1 MDFRQKQSA
10 AHQKGH
16 HGGGLCRLLPSIVGP
31 CQLLPLSYSELVLR
45 AQPCLRALE
54 SICTDAGYSTKVK
67 MVLTSEG
74 NRRTDLEVL
83 NIRVTQQTDLLVD
96 VILRHDFIGAGR
108 DGGQHHGKLRNPD
121 DPDHILES
129 AAAEKIRKYSD
140 PYRQNRQF
148 AFLPACL
155 STSGRIHGEFLHLLF
170 FLANKKADDYFEA
183 L

>member
-1 MDFRQKQSA
+1 
-10 AHQKGH
+10 
-16 HGGGLCRLLPSIVGP
+16 
-31 CQLLPLSYSELVLR
+31 
-45 AQPCLRALE
+45 LRALE